1 MTVIESPTHNLS
13 SALLDGIVYSGKSEG
28 KNDSTFQ
35 LQSWK
40 GFMRYEASF
49 VALFFLELLWNRL
62 DTLVASFLFEE
73 AHIATQSAWMN
84 IVMIIGKY
92 YLFYIF

>member
-1 MTVIESPTHNLS
+1 MTVIESPTHDLK
-13 SALLDGIVYSGKSEG
+13 SALLDTQVYSKKSEG
-28 KNDSTFQ
+28 EKDATYQ
-35 LQSWK
+35 LQTWK

-73 AHIATQSAWMN
+73 AEIATQSAWMN

-92 YLFYIF
+92 F